1 MNKILNVK
9 CPQCEFE
16 FNYYN
21 SDYRPFCC
29 EKCKMID
36 LGHWFQESYTV
47 PSKPNSHEEVQELI
61 EQVEKYQE
69 KHNNEE
75 N

>member
-1 MNKILNVK
+1 MLKIR

-21 SDYRPFCC
+21 SDYRPFCS

-47 PSKPNSHEEVQELI
+47 PSKPTSEEEAQELI

-69 KHNNEE
+69 KINNEE
-75 N
+75 K